1 MAAAQDDPVEMMTEN
16 KGVFIQAVR
25 DLQAVHHRDDVPDVQ
40 VDALSISYEAASLMN
55 PVNSMDSVGFHSE
68 FERELK
74 AVAQIEQLL
83 DLGEYHIQSLYTFRS
98 VSKAIP
104 PVPATSPNKD
114 ELDRKTYEVLAPY
127 VNKIKEL
134 MDFQEEAVKVF
145 VANMQELSNN
155 REKTVPE
162 GYYDAL
168 IKVID
173 TLQKLDNLKD
183 MKPSLKDDFSRF
195 KRVFN
200 SVRAD
205 LPNATALT
213 TEHFMITSF
222 LSGLPLNNS
231 GTVTNRKLG
240 QQLQIIANLSA
251 QVKKVPAFDEILYEM
266 LEQCR
271 EYLEEER
278 FTTPDEK
285 YRYLRALPIIM
296 LLIDNVPAEDEASP
310 TQPVNVFKDKRTNKK
325 ALMKLFKRYPVVPE
339 YGDMAIDMGQI
350 LNKCE
355 NFPEGDADSWG
366 VEPPMY
372 GPVSREYAI
381 SSTFFEDQA
390 KHSRHIA
397 IMSQLNVKLRATPF
411 QKELGQSGGS
421 GGVEFAKEV
430 AESVKTGMRLLQQ
443 WTCKIQEM
451 CAWKTT
457 HACPAEIH
465 GRVLDVD
472 KRGLIDVKYS
482 ESGVLAPRISPE
494 LVFKVGAATDA
505 STDAG
510 AVKKGDKVIV
520 KQGGDPASPA
530 RDYEMVI
537 RYNLSKQE
545 LTFVVDYISMIKS
558 LSSLMVRME
567 GLAAPWLRMF
577 MHHRIQ
583 QLAQG
588 DLVPALH
595 RAYKHKRDIM
605 TGLLNLRRLV
615 ADWDR
620 QQENENDYRSYSRKG
635 GREEVV
641 VTDHP
646 VRVVS
651 VSATQFQLMRTIV
664 RSMYD
669 EKNQSKFRTGIFSS
683 GKSDLEKI
691 DIEMLETFFV
701 DIFHFPYL
709 LNYSHTIRACS
720 DLGDLWYREWYLD
733 ITKQVQFPIEASFP
747 WILSEHII
755 KNQNNDV
762 PLVEKMIF
770 VLDLYNDAANRALFV
785 LNQQFL
791 YDEIE
796 AEVNL
801 VFDQLIFLISDEMYK
816 YYKNKAAVSL
826 LHKSLK
832 ESTNKYGAKKFAVH
846 KRRYEVPISQRHI
859 QLLGR
864 TIDLNFLIGQHINQ
878 KITKD
883 IDVSIKRFEAD
894 EFSGILELH
903 SVLQTIR
910 ATHAELSP
918 LVELDSFDTI
928 YAEVNESVTP
938 VAFSGRILLHVLKT
952 LVTDVFTNYAY
963 NLHTNRFVKGNE
975 TLATNRPPFN
985 PDSAPKNVPK
995 TFGHGTMCGRTNET
1009 VDELRRHFVGKEHM
1023 EAMVSLLGSM
1033 DMPFLINHISEN
1045 VAEKLGGVDDEEMG
1059 GSLNDYIN
1067 GFGNCIPPLKLQP
1080 YMLKFSG
1087 NYMAIETGLKPI
1099 LEFDDLKPEV
1109 FQTFREIGNMIAFVK
1124 DMSEAID
1131 RINTTVFLD
1140 SVQFV
1145 HGPAAAAGLA
1155 GMGTEEEEA
1164 KDEGSSSEGPFVEAM
1179 ESFIAYA
1186 NNNPDKVKEP
1196 QALAELGH
1204 ASRQACG
1211 LYQSSHLT
1219 PALFTSF
1226 LQKVD
1231 NILDEQGLRE
1241 EWGAGRAE
1249 CDDLIDIQS
1258 TTEYHRVWSAL
1269 NFLFCLRESED
1280 ENGDPMEFTD
1290 HDQFGDGF
1298 AMAGCLFLHLLGQGR
1313 RYEMLDFSLHVLR
1326 VHAHEQRS
1334 VNTSAFGINAEAL
1347 RDATSF
1353 VASAAFQTT
1362 LHRQCAALY
1371 DRAYP
1376 KVPPSVM
1383 LTFKPPPNDSPEVLK
1398 DFVLASNMVD
1408 LKTVESGVDQPN
1420 HNPPSRPPPPPP
1432 PATPSAPDPA
1442 ISSLSA
1448 EAPPVPPSPARAPP
1462 IPPAATPPTVPA
1474 SMPAR
1479 PPPRPPAP
1487 PAPRPTQTPP
1497 PPPGALPPKP
1507 TAAPPPA
1514 PGGARGPANM
1524 PARPA
1529 PPPLPS
1535 APSRQA
1541 PLPQPTPPPRPP
1553 PRGPPAS

>member
-1 MAAAQDDPVEMMTEN
+1 MLLLGLFERSVLGTYN
-16 KGVFIQAVR
+16 VT
-25 DLQAVHHRDDVPDVQ
+25 
-40 VDALSISYEAASLMN
+40 SLIAI
-55 PVNSMDSVGFHSE
+55 GSE

-104 PVPATSPNKD
+104 PVPANSPNKD

-134 MDFQEEAVKVF
+134 MDFQENAVKVF
-145 VANMQELSNN
+145 VENMNELSNN

-183 MKPSLKDDFSRF
+183 MKPSLKDDFGRF

-231 GTVTNRKLG
+231 GTQVNRKLG
-240 QQLQIIANLSA
+240 QQLQIIANLSG
-251 QVKKVPAFDEILYEM
+251 QVKKVPGYDDILFEM
-266 LEQCR
+266 LEQCQ
-271 EYLEEER
+271 EYLSEER
-278 FTTPDEK
+278 YTTPDEK
-285 YRYLRALPIIM
+285 YRYLRALPVIM
-296 LLIDNVPAEDEASP
+296 LLIDNVPSP
-310 TQPVNVFKDKRTNKK
+310 DDAQAAQPVNVFKDKRADKK
-325 ALMKLFKRYPVVPE
+325 ALQKLFKRYPVVPE

-355 NFPEGDADSWG
+355 NFPEGDSDSWG
-366 VEPPMY
+366 VEPPLH
-372 GPVSREYAI
+372 GPVSRLYAI
-381 SSTFFEDQA
+381 GSTFFEDQA
-390 KHSRHIA
+390 KHSRHIS
-397 IMSQLNVKLRATPF
+397 IMAQINVKLRAIPF
-411 QKELGQSGGS
+411 TKELHLNSDGSTNGG
-421 GGVEFAKEV
+421 GGVAFAKEV
-430 AESVKTGMRLLQQ
+430 AEAVKTGMRLQQQ
-443 WTCKIQEM
+443 WTCKILEM

-457 HACPAEIH
+457 HACPAEIA
-465 GRVLDVD
+465 GKVLDVD
-472 KRGLIDVKYS
+472 KKGLVDVKYHD
-482 ESGVLAPRISPE
+482 SGVLAPRINPE
-494 LVFKVGAATDA
+494 LVTKVGLSTHAG
-505 STDAG
+505 TDAG
-510 AVKKGDKVIV
+510 KVKKGDKVVV
-520 KQGGDPASPA
+520 KQGGDPSSPA
-530 RDYEMVI
+530 KDYEMVI

-558 LSSLMVRME
+558 LSSLMVRLE

-595 RAYKHKRDIM
+595 RADKHKRGIL

-620 QQENENDYRSYSRKG
+620 GQENQSDYKEYSRKG
-635 GREEVV
+635 GREEVT

-669 EKNQSKFRTGIFSS
+669 EKNQKKFKTGFLS
-683 GKSDLEKI
+683 GGKADLEKTDI
-691 DIEMLETFFV
+691 DVLETFFV

-770 VLDLYNDAANRALFV
+770 ILDLYNDAANRALFV
-785 LNQQFL
+785 LNQQVSLWQQRSPTSCTHGRGHRTTTAPPATPPNASTRPPPQFL

-826 LHKSLK
+826 LHSSLK
-832 ESTNKYGAKKFAVH
+832 QSMNKYGAKKFAVH

-910 ATHAELSP
+910 ATHAEISP

-928 YAEVNESVTP
+928 FAEVNESVSP

-952 LVTDVFTNYAY
+952 LVTDVFTNYSY

-975 TLATNRPPFN
+975 TCASNRSPFN
-985 PDSAPKNVPK
+985 PESAPKNVPK
-995 TFGHGTMCGRTNET
+995 TFGHGTMCGKTNET

-1045 VAEKLGGVDDEEMG
+1045 VAEKLGGTDYEEEMG

-1067 GFGNCIPPLKLQP
+1067 GFGNCIPPLKLQS

-1087 NYMAIETGLKPI
+1087 NYAAFEIGLKPI

-1131 RINTTVFLD
+1131 RMNTTVFLD

-1145 HGPAAAAGLA
+1145 HSSTTAAGFA
-1155 GMGTEEEEA
+1155 GKGLDGAEEA
-1164 KDEGSSSEGPFVEAM
+1164 KSDDQAEGPFVTTMDE
-1179 ESFIAYA
+1179 FVAYA
-1186 NNNPDKVKEP
+1186 SNQPEAVKEP
-1196 QALAELGH
+1196 QALNELAH
-1204 ASRQACG
+1204 ASRQAHG
-1211 LYQSSHLT
+1211 LYQASHLT

-1231 NILDEQGLRE
+1231 SILDEQGLRE

-1280 ENGDPMEFTD
+1280 ENGDPMEFSD

-1298 AMAGCLFLHLLGQGR
+1298 AMAGSLFLHLLGQGR
-1313 RYEMLDFSLHVLR
+1313 RYELLDFSLHVLR
-1326 VHAHEQRS
+1326 IHAHEQRS
-1334 VNTSAFGINAEAL
+1334 VGSSSFGVDAEAL
-1347 RDATSF
+1347 KDATSF
-1353 VASAAFQTT
+1353 VESATFQTT

-1376 KVPPSVM
+1376 KVC
-1383 LTFKPPPNDSPEVLK
+1383 DY
-1398 DFVLASNMVD
+1398 
-1408 LKTVESGVDQPN
+1408 
-1420 HNPPSRPPPPPP
+1420 
-1432 PATPSAPDPA
+1432 
-1442 ISSLSA
+1442 
-1448 EAPPVPPSPARAPP
+1448 AR
-1462 IPPAATPPTVPA
+1462 
-1474 SMPAR
+1474 S
-1479 PPPRPPAP
+1479 
-1487 PAPRPTQTPP
+1487 
-1497 PPPGALPPKP
+1497 
-1507 TAAPPPA
+1507 
-1514 PGGARGPANM
+1514 
-1524 PARPA
+1524 
-1529 PPPLPS
+1529 
-1535 APSRQA
+1535 
-1541 PLPQPTPPPRPP
+1541 
-1553 PRGPPAS
+1553 